1 MKLSDIQV
9 HQKIYIEN
17 AAPLNPV
24 TYLPSRIEELS
35 ADHMVIASPIKNGAI
50 VPLHVGENIT
60 LKFMLKNSFFG
71 FSGEIVA
78 RQWDPIPTVTVK
90 LASDEIL
97 PAEQRR
103 QHVRVDVRLSFNL
116 APLEGFTHLESIEFY
131 SNDISSGGI
140 AFYSSSRHFY
150 LNQLV
155 HITLPLPKANISAE
169 CLIVRS
175 LEERV
180 NDGTRYRIALQFIQ
194 IDEKERDKI
203 AFFVF
208 EKQREYL
215 KRGLEI

>member
-1 MKLSDIQV
+1 MLFRSL
-9 HQKIYIEN
+9 N
-17 AAPLNPV
+17 AD
-24 TYLPSRIEELS
+24 Y
-35 ADHMVIASPIKNGAI
+35 MVIASPIKNGAV

-60 LKFMLKNSFFG
+60 LKFMFKNSFFG

-78 RQWDPIPTVTVK
+78 RQWEPIPTVTVK
-90 LASDEIL
+90 LTSDEIL

-103 QHVRVDVRLSFNL
+103 QHVRVDVRLSFSL
-116 APLEGFTHLESIEFY
+116 SPMEGFTHLDSIEFC

-140 AFYSSSRHFY
+140 AFYSQSRHFY

-155 HITLPLPKANISAE
+155 HINLPLPKAKISAE

-175 LEERV
+175 LEEKA
-180 NDGTRYRIALQFIQ
+180 NDGMRYRLALQFIK